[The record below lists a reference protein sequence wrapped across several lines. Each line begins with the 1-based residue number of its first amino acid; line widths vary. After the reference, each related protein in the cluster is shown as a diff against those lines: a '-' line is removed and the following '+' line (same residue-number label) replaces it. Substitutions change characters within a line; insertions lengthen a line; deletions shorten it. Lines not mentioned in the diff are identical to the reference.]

1 MKRFLAILL
10 TVCMMLPLLAAL
22 PISAAAGTP
31 TEGVTF
37 NDNEMYYM
45 NGKLNAVPHT
55 IETWLYIPETLPP
68 YADGDSRL
76 GSIFSNYSGFPVM
89 PYFHFAVLKG
99 ENGYYPTLEWKELYD
114 TNNQNKGYHGDPDG
128 KELRTVKFTEA
139 VLPVGEW
146 VHVALTVDA
155 RDRSAHCYL
164 NGELAQSITGIEF
177 FLGDLDV
184 RLVDLPFVIGND
196 NRNGQP
202 YFFRGELGSL
212 SLYAGTRT
220 AEQIKAD
227 HKNGVNAAD
236 EDLLAHWRFTPEGDK
251 LPALI
256 ADQSG
261 NGHSLS
267 HNRMW
272 VDAGDS
278 DFASLP
284 EDYAYTMIA
293 VGDTQYMV
301 RDDAANG
308 TTYSNTVYQW
318 IADHA
323 DELKLKVVMGLGDIT
338 DNDTDAHWSV
348 AFNALSKLNGV
359 VPYTLVRGNHD
370 LLKGG
375 AAFEDIFGGDSAY
388 LGQFKATDCGV
399 MTKGSAANTY
409 MTLEAEGDK
418 WLILNLDWAPTDEVL
433 TWADLVIKTHKSHK
447 VIVNTHCYMHLD
459 YTTCD
464 TEDTSNVI
472 ADPGNYGDEIWDKLI
487 YDNENVVMVLSGH
500 QEANLV
506 TMTQGLGKHGNTVSQ
521 FLIDPQAIDNYYD
534 GSDNKG
540 QPCGIITIF
549 YFDKDGRTVDVR
561 HYSPIRDQYYQD
573 RNQISFDMENPDTPK
588 QNTAWNGYSIQ
599 PKGAGTKEDPYIVEN
614 GGNLIWMGK
623 QINSRPYYDYND
635 YEGGYF
641 NDTYFKQVCDIDLN
655 GLCVATIGFTYTTEY
670 KNSTPYNQNMMAA
683 FGGHYDGGGY
693 RIHNGRIINNS
704 HIRGNDNYSW
714 GTSLFGVIYGATI
727 ENVTLDNVTVY
738 SDGVTGGIVGRAAAP
753 ADGNAPSDFNV
764 ISNCHMTESCDIVA
778 RFPYGKTLRPHLLAY
793 DTIFQF
799 GTVGGICGMALATT
813 IENCTVATEFTV
825 DGHHALVGGIV
836 GTAGYNTVVN
846 HCAFTGGVTLTDN
859 VGVIEQTFGG
869 IVGLITPNAETEIYA
884 NVGNIDLIGTVQI
897 KNCYNSG
904 YFRYTGSA
912 PYTQETRWGGIL
924 GHAPT
929 LPLLPYEESPF
940 LVENCHNLYAL
951 SGAAGDFVG
960 GIVGEASMG
969 ARNSALTVKNC
980 SSVSVSATGGSGSNE
995 YRVMNEGAVT
1005 AVNVT
1010 TAAAEDILKAVA
1022 KIDESI
1028 ARASNTEPNKWLVG
1042 EGAPVEAANAGDL
1055 YLDTATGDVYRFVFD
1070 WVLITNIQG
1079 EKGEQGEQG
1088 DKGDKGDQGAQGPQ
1102 GDKGEDGKDAVA
1114 PTVEI
1119 INGYWYINGE
1129 PTGVKAEGVDGAP
1142 GKDGAAGTIGSVI
1155 TIGENGNWFID
1166 GTDTGVSA
1174 QGPKG
1179 DKGDTG
1185 ATGPQGPQGEKGETG
1200 AQGPQGPQ
1208 GDKGETGAQGPQ
1220 GPQGD
1225 KGETGPQGPQGP
1237 QGEQGE
1243 TGAQGPQGPQ
1253 GDKGE
1258 TGAQGPQ
1265 GPQGEQGDTG
1275 AQGPQGPQGDKGE
1288 TGASADSSN
1297 TANSGA
1303 VNNGSNAAV
1312 TEESSAAGVAAL
1324 VIAIA
1329 VLVGNVVFA
1338 VFYFLGKKK
1347 KA

>member
-1 MKRFLAILL
+1 MKRFLAVLL

-22 PISAAAGTP
+22 PLSAAAAP

-45 NGKLNAVPHT
+45 NGKLKAVPHT
-55 IETWLYIPETLPP
+55 IEAWLYIPETLHP

-99 ENGYYPTLEWKELYD
+99 TNGYYPTLEWKELYD
-114 TNNQNKGYHGDPDG
+114 TNNQNKGYHSDPDG

-146 VHVALTVDA
+146 VHAALTVDA

-164 NGELAQSITGIEF
+164 NGELAQSIPGIEF
-177 FLGDLDV
+177 FLGELDV

-220 AEQIKAD
+220 AAQIKAD

-236 EDLLAHWRFTPEGDK
+236 EDLLAHWRFAPEGDK

-323 DELKLKVVMGLGDIT
+323 DELNLKVVMGLGDIT

-370 LLKGG
+370 LKVDGSI
-375 AAFEDIFGGDSAY
+375 FEQKFGGSSAY
-388 LGQFKATDCGV
+388 LTQFKAADCGV
-399 MTKGSAANTY
+399 MTEGSAANTY

-418 WLILNLDWAPTDEVL
+418 WMIVNLDWAPTDEVL
-433 TWADLVIKTHKSHK
+433 DWADRIISTHPNHK

-464 TEDTSNVI
+464 QEDTSNVI

-487 YDNENVVMVLSGH
+487 YGNENIVMVLSGH

-534 GSDNKG
+534 GGDNKG

-573 RNQISFDMENPDTPK
+573 RNQISFDMENPDTPM
-588 QNTAWNGYSIQ
+588 QDTSWNGYAIA
-599 PKGAGTKEDPYIVEN
+599 PKGSGTKEDPYIVEN

-623 QINSRPYYDYND
+623 QINERVYYEHDE
-635 YEGGYF
+635 YEAGYF
-641 NDTYFKQVCDIDLN
+641 NNTYFKQVCDIDLN
-655 GLCVATIGFTYTTEY
+655 GLCVASIGYGYTTEWK
-670 KNSTPYNQNMMAA
+670 KNGYNQNYMAA

-693 RIHNGRIINNS
+693 RIHNGRIINDLT
-704 HIRGNDNYSW
+704 IRFNDNYSW
-714 GTSLFGVIYGATI
+714 ATSLFGVIYGATI
-727 ENVTLDNVTVY
+727 ENVTLDNVTIY

-778 RFPYGKTLRPHLLAY
+778 RFPYGKTLRPDKLAY

-836 GTAGYNTVVN
+836 GTVGYNTVVN
-846 HCAFTGGVTLTDN
+846 NCAFTGGVTLTDN
-859 VGVIEQTFGG
+859 AGLIEQTFGG

-884 NVGNIDLIGTVQI
+884 NVGNIDLIGTARI
-897 KNCYNSG
+897 TSCYNTG
-904 YFRYTGSA
+904 YFRYAGST
-912 PYTQETRWGGIL
+912 PYAQETRWGGIL
-924 GHAPT
+924 GHAPA
-929 LPLLPYEESPF
+929 LPYLPYEETPF
-940 LVENCHNLYAL
+940 LIENCHNLCAL
-951 SGAAGDFVG
+951 IGAEGDFVG
-960 GIVGEASMG
+960 GIVAKVTMG
-969 ARNSALTVKNC
+969 ARNSALTVKAC
-980 SSVSVSATGGSGSNE
+980 SSVAVTAAGGNGTNE
-995 YRVMNEGAVT
+995 YRVTANGAVVATDVATRSAEAVLT
-1005 AVNVT
+1005 AIKPIALEIAI
-1010 TAAAEDILKAVA
+1010 AANG
-1022 KIDESI
+1022 ESG
-1028 ARASNTEPNKWLVG
+1028 KWTVG
-1042 EGAPVEAANAGDL
+1042 EGAPVENGIPGDL
-1055 YLDTATGDVYRFVFD
+1055 YLDSTTGDVYQYGLAWELV
-1070 WVLITNIQG
+1070 TNIKGADGTAGTIDSVLSIGPNGNWFIDGEDTGVKAQG
-1079 EKGEQGEQG
+1079 DKGDQGEQG
-1088 DKGDKGDQGAQGPQ
+1088 IQGEKGDKGDQGEQGIQ
-1102 GDKGEDGKDAVA
+1102 GE
-1114 PTVEI
+1114 
-1119 INGYWYINGE
+1119 
-1129 PTGVKAEGVDGAP
+1129 
-1142 GKDGAAGTIGSVI
+1142 
-1155 TIGENGNWFID
+1155 
-1166 GTDTGVSA
+1166 
-1174 QGPKG
+1174 KG
-1179 DKGDTG
+1179 DKGD
-1185 ATGPQGPQGEKGETG
+1185 QGEQGIQGEKGDKGDQGEQGIQGEKGDKGDQGEPGATG
-1200 AQGPQGPQ
+1200 AQGPQGEP
-1208 GDKGETGAQGPQ
+1208 GKDGKDGA
-1220 GPQGD
+1220 D
-1225 KGETGPQGPQGP
+1225 
-1237 QGEQGE
+1237 
-1243 TGAQGPQGPQ
+1243 AAVS
-1253 GDKGE
+1253 D
-1258 TGAQGPQ
+1258 
-1265 GPQGEQGDTG
+1265 
-1275 AQGPQGPQGDKGE
+1275 
-1288 TGASADSSN
+1288 SAN
-1297 TANSGA
+1297 TAGDASGSHNDA
-1303 VNNGSNAAV
+1303 TAENGGNGLSIAAI
-1312 TEESSAAGVAAL
+1312 
-1324 VIAIA
+1324 VIA
-1329 VLVGNVVFA
+1329 VVVGIVNTALIVA
-1338 VFYFLGKKK
+1338 LSLKKK
-1347 KA
+1347 KTA